1 MPQQANQPGTSPIP
15 GQQEGKAGQW
25 SPAEGDPSAPKKQ
38 QQQQQDHSPDVQI
51 EPTAPSK

>member
-25 SPAEGDPSAPKKQ
+25 SPAEADPNAPKKQ
-38 QQQQQDHSPDVQI
+38 QQQQQDHSPAVQI
-51 EPTAPSK
+51 TPTAPPK